1 MGKIKDTLI
10 ESSGEDVVKAIGE
23 LSATTEQAVKAASE
37 AINDEEE
44 VKGVLKIIFKAIV
57 DFLK

>member
-10 ESSGEDVVKAIGE
+10 ESSGEDVVRAVGE

-37 AINDEEE
+37 VIKDEEE
-44 VKGVLKIIFKAIV
+44 VKGALKILFKAIV

>member
-10 ESSGEDVVKAIGE
+10 ESSGEDVVKAVGE

-37 AINDEEE
+37 AANSEEE
-44 VKGVLKIIFKAIV
+44 VKGFLKFFIKAVI